1 LEEADVDVV
10 FGLPGVHNL
19 PIWEALKESPI
30 DLIRVRHEQ
39 TAAYAADGYNRATGK
54 LGVALVTTGPGAAN
68 TAGAIGE
75 AMASGSSVLLV
86 ATEIPSALRRPGVY
100 RGVLH
105 ESRGQS
111 AIFRPIT
118 KQASVVS
125 SADSIGSAI
134 RSAGAEAGAAPGG
147 PVYLGIPADFLT
159 ATVSAEDHRRAV
171 PTGAVPELAADLV
184 AEAIALLRDAERP
197 LLWAG
202 SGALRS
208 GCGPQLSELAAA
220 LGAPIV
226 TTFGARG
233 IVPPDDPAAA
243 PGPVHSPAVGS
254 LWDEADLVVAVG
266 TDFDGMMTHNW
277 AMPRPPRLIAVN
289 VDPADAAKNYVP
301 DVTLVAD
308 AATALDRLLAGLGDR
323 GGAGTLS
330 DRLESIAAM
339 VDADVATDEPQ
350 AAEMLDLFD
359 RTLPEDAIVVADMC
373 IPGYWLAGYRRV
385 LRPRKLAYPMGWGT
399 LGFSFPAAIGAAA
412 AGAGPVVCVCGDGS
426 FLFACGELATV
437 AQERLPVTVV
447 VVDDEGYG
455 MLRYDQERAGPAGF
469 GVDLVSPDFAAL
481 ARSFGVAAEC
491 VDGFGAEFGDCLA
504 DAIGADGPRVIVVRA
519 RLKPPRTT
527 SPRWYRRSGT

>member
-1 LEEADVDVV
+1 
-10 FGLPGVHNL
+10 
-19 PIWEALKESPI
+19 
-30 DLIRVRHEQ
+30 
-39 TAAYAADGYNRATGK
+39 
-54 LGVALVTTGPGAAN
+54 
-68 TAGAIGE
+68 
-75 AMASGSSVLLV
+75 
-86 ATEIPSALRRPGVY
+86 
-100 RGVLH
+100 
-105 ESRGQS
+105 
-111 AIFRPIT
+111 
-118 KQASVVS
+118 
-125 SADSIGSAI
+125 
-134 RSAGAEAGAAPGG
+134 
-147 PVYLGIPADFLT
+147 
-159 ATVSAEDHRRAV
+159 
-171 PTGAVPELAADLV
+171 
-184 AEAIALLRDAERP
+184 
-197 LLWAG
+197 
-202 SGALRS
+202 
-208 GCGPQLSELAAA
+208 
-220 LGAPIV
+220 
-226 TTFGARG
+226 
-233 IVPPDDPAAA
+233 
-243 PGPVHSPAVGS
+243 
-254 LWDEADLVVAVG
+254 
-266 TDFDGMMTHNW
+266 MMTQNW